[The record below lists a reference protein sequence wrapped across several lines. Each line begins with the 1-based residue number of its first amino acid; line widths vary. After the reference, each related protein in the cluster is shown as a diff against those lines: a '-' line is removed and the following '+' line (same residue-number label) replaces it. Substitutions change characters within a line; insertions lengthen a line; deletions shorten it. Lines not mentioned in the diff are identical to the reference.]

1 MNTSI
6 HPYATPNSVAPL
18 PRKVRNS
25 DPYPVFKIMLAF
37 AAAPAIAGML
47 TMMILGLASMQPT
60 ALVLTPLVMLFAE
73 ILFVIPALLTGTI
86 ICIFRWQKDDID
98 PLKAAA
104 VGAMCAF
111 FPTLLFSPPAA
122 FFMGMIAALVTLLLA
137 YLVLPNAEYL
147 GFPIYQHPEPD
158 YWAVEIPTLEDQTK
172 SSPAQTGFYYL
183 KDLPQTHKH

>member
-6 HPYATPNSVAPL
+6 RPYATPNSVAPL

-37 AAAPAIAGML
+37 AAAPAIAGIL
-47 TMMILGLASMQPT
+47 TMLILGLASMQPT

-86 ICIFRWQKDDID
+86 ICFFRWQKDDLD

-111 FPTLLFSPPAA
+111 VPTLLFSPPAA

-147 GFPIYQHPEPD
+147 DIPIYQHPEPD
-158 YWAVEIPTLEDQTK
+158 YWAVEIPTLEDKTK
-172 SSPAQTGFYYL
+172 PSPAQTGFYYL
-183 KDLPQTHKH
+183 KNLPEHKH

>member
-6 HPYATPNSVAPL
+6 RPYASPNSVAPQY
-18 PRKVRNS
+18 RKVRNS

-47 TMMILGLASMQPT
+47 TMMILGLASLQPA

-73 ILFVIPALLTGTI
+73 ILFVIPALLTGII
-86 ICIFRWQKDDID
+86 ICIFRWQKDDLD

-111 FPTLLFSPPAA
+111 VPTMLFSPPAA
-122 FFMGMIAALVTLLLA
+122 FFMGIIAALVTLLLA

>member
-73 ILFVIPALLTGTI
+73 ILFVLPALLTGII
-86 ICIFRWQKDDID
+86 ICIFRWQKDDLD
-98 PLKAAA
+98 PFKAAA
-104 VGAMCAF
+104 VGGMC
-111 FPTLLFSPPAA
+111 TLVSTLFFSPALA
-122 FFMGMIAALVTLLLA
+122 LLLGLIAAVVSLLLA

-147 GFPIYQHPEPD
+147 NIPIYQHPEPD
-158 YWAVEIPTLEDQTK
+158 YWAVEIPTLKDETQPT
-172 SSPAQTGFYYL
+172 PAQTGFYYL

>member
-6 HPYATPNSVAPL
+6 RPYATPNSVAPL

-37 AAAPAIAGML
+37 TAAPAIAGIL

-73 ILFVIPALLTGTI
+73 ILFVIPALLTGMI
-86 ICIFRWQKDDID
+86 ICACRWQKDDLD

-172 SSPAQTGFYYL
+172 PSPAQTGFYYL

>member
-6 HPYATPNSVAPL
+6 RPYATPNSVAPL

-47 TMMILGLASMQPT
+47 TMMILGLASLQPA

-73 ILFVIPALLTGTI
+73 ILFVLPALLTGII

-172 SSPAQTGFYYL
+172 PSPAQTGFYYL

>member
-6 HPYATPNSVAPL
+6 RPYATPNSVAPL

-47 TMMILGLASMQPT
+47 TMTILGLASMQPT

-73 ILFVIPALLTGTI
+73 ILFVIPALLTGMI
-86 ICIFRWQKDDID
+86 ICACRWQKDDLD

-111 FPTLLFSPPAA
+111 VPTLLFSPPAA

-137 YLVLPNAEYL
+137 YLVLPNSEYL
-147 GFPIYQHPEPD
+147 GFPIYQHSEPD

>member
-6 HPYATPNSVAPL
+6 RPYATPNSVAPL

-37 AAAPAIAGML
+37 AAAPAIAGIL
-47 TMMILGLASMQPT
+47 TMLILGLASMQPT

-73 ILFVIPALLTGTI
+73 ILFVIPALLTGMI
-86 ICIFRWQKDDID
+86 ICACRWQKDDLD

-147 GFPIYQHPEPD
+147 NIPIYQHSEPD
-158 YWAVEIPTLEDQTK
+158 YWAVEIPTLKDETQPT
-172 SSPAQTGFYYL
+172 SAQTGFYYL
-183 KDLPQTHKH
+183 KDLPQTNKH

>member
-6 HPYATPNSVAPL
+6 RPYATPNSVAPL

-37 AAAPAIAGML
+37 AAAPAIAGIL
-47 TMMILGLASMQPT
+47 TMLILGLASMQPT

-73 ILFVIPALLTGTI
+73 ILFVIPALLTGMI
-86 ICIFRWQKDDID
+86 ICACRWQKDDLD

-111 FPTLLFSPPAA
+111 VPTLLFSPPAA

-147 GFPIYQHPEPD
+147 NIPFYQHPEPD
-158 YWAVEIPTLEDQTK
+158 YWAVEIPTLKDETQPT
-172 SSPAQTGFYYL
+172 SAQTGFYYL

>member
-1 MNTSI
+1 MNTSKF
-6 HPYATPNSVAPL
+6 PYATPNSVAPQY
-18 PRKVRNS
+18 RKVRNS

-47 TMMILGLASMQPT
+47 TMMILGLASMQINT
-60 ALVLTPLVMLFAE
+60 LALTPLVMLFAE

>member
-6 HPYATPNSVAPL
+6 RPYATPNSVAPL

-47 TMMILGLASMQPT
+47 TMTILGLASMQPT

-73 ILFVIPALLTGTI
+73 ILFVIPASLTGMI
-86 ICIFRWQKDDID
+86 ICACRWQKDDLD

-111 FPTLLFSPPAA
+111 VPTLLFSPPAA

-147 GFPIYQHPEPD
+147 DFPIYQHSEPD
-158 YWAVEIPTLEDQTK
+158 YWAVEIPALEDQTK
-172 SSPAQTGFYYL
+172 PSPTQTGFYYL
-183 KDLPQTHKH
+183 KDLPQTNKH

>member
-6 HPYATPNSVAPL
+6 RPYATPNSVAPL

-37 AAAPAIAGML
+37 AAAPAIAGIL
-47 TMMILGLASMQPT
+47 TMLILGLADMQPA

-73 ILFVIPALLTGTI
+73 ILFVIPALLTGII
-86 ICIFRWQKDDID
+86 ICIFRWQKDDLD

-111 FPTLLFSPPAA
+111 FPTLLFSRPAA

-137 YLVLPNAEYL
+137 YLVLPNTEYL

-172 SSPAQTGFYYL
+172 PSPAQTGFYYL

>member
-1 MNTSI
+1 MNTSK
-6 HPYATPNSVAPL
+6 HPYASPNSVAPQY
-18 PRKVRNS
+18 RKVRNS

-47 TMMILGLASMQPT
+47 IMMILGLASMQINT
-60 ALVLTPLVMLFAE
+60 LALTPLVMLFAE
-73 ILFVIPALLTGTI
+73 ILFVIPALLTGII
-86 ICIFRWQKDDID
+86 ICIFRWQKDDLD

-111 FPTLLFSPPAA
+111 VPTMLFSPPAA

-147 GFPIYQHPEPD
+147 DFPIYQHSEPD
-158 YWAVEIPTLEDQTK
+158 YWAVEIPTLENQTK
-172 SSPAQTGFYYL
+172 PSPAQTGFYYL

>member
-47 TMMILGLASMQPT
+47 TMTILGLASMQPT

-73 ILFVIPALLTGTI
+73 ILFVIPALLTGMI
-86 ICIFRWQKDDID
+86 ICACRWQKDDLD

-147 GFPIYQHPEPD
+147 DFPIYQHPKPD
-158 YWAVEIPTLEDQTK
+158 YWAVEIPALEVQTK

-183 KDLPQTHKH
+183 KDLPPIHKP

>member
-6 HPYATPNSVAPL
+6 RPYTSPNSVAPQY
-18 PRKVRNS
+18 RKVRNS

-47 TMMILGLASMQPT
+47 IMMILGLASMQINT
-60 ALVLTPLVMLFAE
+60 LALTLLVMLFAE
-73 ILFVIPALLTGTI
+73 ILFVIPALLTGII
-86 ICIFRWQKDDID
+86 ICIFRWQKDDLD

-104 VGAMCAF
+104 VGGMCAF
-111 FPTLLFSPPAA
+111 IPTMLFSPPAA

-158 YWAVEIPTLEDQTK
+158 YWAVEIPTLKDETQPT
-172 SSPAQTGFYYL
+172 SAQTGFYYL
-183 KDLPQTHKH
+183 KDLPQHKH

>member
-37 AAAPAIAGML
+37 AAAPAIAGIL
-47 TMMILGLASMQPT
+47 TMMVLGLASMQPT

-73 ILFVIPALLTGTI
+73 ILFVLPALLTGII
-86 ICIFRWQKDDID
+86 ICIFRWQKDDLD

-111 FPTLLFSPPAA
+111 FPNLLFSPPAA

-172 SSPAQTGFYYL
+172 PSPAQTGFYYL